1 MKDIDREN
9 DVFSNDTKGDFQTA
23 HMINKIKNVKPNAKK
38 RKKLLN
44 IQNIEPLININ
55 ETPEEPVKEEPIIE
69 PMEPI
74 IDRTD
79 WTGDEDIYEGGGDH
93 GNDKESFADLI
104 EQFFNM
110 LSELYDR
117 FAFFITK
124 TFSIDDFF
132 REDVKYIKKYISW
145 FISVVVASF
154 GLYNWLFVMFYKKP
168 DDTRP
173 DIWKVPRDKIKER
186 GDDEAFFRLI
196 NMVTYIPFFFPHYL
210 EQTIVKWIP
219 KKILCIVDKGTTYK
233 SAMLILY
240 MLLLVALT
248 VVVYH
253 SYTWIKVTLISLASY
268 NFEGV
273 MSRVIYSGALIL
285 YIMSFMERHPLAK
298 ILPID
303 SFIFMS
309 SITNPIY
316 WLEKVF
322 IFIVL
327 LFVGVP
333 MATIMCMVYLITFT
347 LFGIAAFK
355 EKSTMMEIKVHMDD
369 FFNSYKPNERED
381 TDCTPL
387 GFFDKLVNYIIIIFN
402 KMYDNCIQI
411 GVILMMLSAII
422 DSSMNLKSNALKLV
436 ILAITCTI
444 IALVAMFSFVGKPDK
459 TAVYNENR
467 DTIKTPINPDYVK
480 YKTKEFTDMLNP
492 E

>member
-1 MKDIDREN
+1 MTDIDREN
-9 DVFSNDTKGDFQTA
+9 DVFSNDTTCDFQTA

-74 IDRTD
+74 IAEDD
-79 WTGDEDIYEGGGDH
+79 WTGVEDIYEGGGDNENSK
-93 GNDKESFADLI
+93 GSFADVI

-132 REDVKYIKKYISW
+132 KDDVKYIKKYISW
-145 FISVVVASF
+145 FVSIIVASF
-154 GLYNWLFVMFYKKP
+154 GLYNWIFVMFYKNKS
-168 DDTRP
+168 DKRP
-173 DIWKVPRDKIKER
+173 DIWKVPRDKIKKRSE
-186 GDDEAFFRLI
+186 EEPFFRLI
-196 NMVTYIPFFFPHYL
+196 NMITYIPFFFPHYL

-219 KKILCIVDKGTTYK
+219 EQILCILKKNGETYQ

-248 VVVYH
+248 VITYH
-253 SYTWIKVTLISLASY
+253 SYTWIKVTIISLARY
-268 NFEGV
+268 KFEGV
-273 MSRVIYSGALIL
+273 LSMVIYPSALIL
-285 YIMSFMERHPLAK
+285 YIMSLMEKYPNIMDYFI
-298 ILPID
+298 ILTAIGWV
-303 SFIFMS
+303 I
-309 SITNPIY
+309 
-316 WLEKVF
+316 EKVV
-322 IFIVL
+322 VL
-327 LFVGVP
+327 LILLFIGVP
-333 MATIMCMVYLITFT
+333 MAILMCLVYLITFT
-347 LFGIAAFK
+347 LFGIMLFK

-369 FFNSYKPNERED
+369 FFNAYKPKERED

-402 KMYDNCIQI
+402 KMYDNCIQL